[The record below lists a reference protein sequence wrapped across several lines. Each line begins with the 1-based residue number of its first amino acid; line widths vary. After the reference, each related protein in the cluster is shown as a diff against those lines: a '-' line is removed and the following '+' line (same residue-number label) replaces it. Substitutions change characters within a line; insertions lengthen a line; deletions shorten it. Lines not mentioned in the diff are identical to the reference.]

1 MYCSPKNN
9 KNKFTCF
16 SNDSLVKIAESYNNH
31 HGQSSG
37 LIRIPTK
44 ITNNSRKE
52 LWDNIQ
58 KAMKRFTKCSGD
70 YCLLQTDLVEDLNDT
85 EINEKTFRPEK
96 PLEWYKHKTA
106 WLSTID
112 IEDVMNQYE
121 DHTDFEFIGPVPI
134 DFDYQVGFGQCI
146 ANELC
151 KFNMETY
158 LGYGKTKFGVI
169 FNLDPHYMNGS
180 HWTAMFSD
188 FSKGGIYYFDS
199 YAVEPPNEVKD
210 LMKRIADQGNRMLEN
225 GLLDVNK
232 MNNEHASASK
242 YTIVDKTH
250 IRLDNSKPFLTG
262 IPIWFSNDNT
272 GARVEKQTYNTIKN
286 IDGNIAELTNPIDIT
301 KKYSQV
307 VMKGFIGF
315 SNYIRFQYKN
325 SECGVYSMH
334 FITEFLEGKTFKEII
349 NNVIDDDNMN
359 KKRDFFYRPNLEK
372 VGKGK

>member
-1 MYCSPKNN
+1 MYCSPKNSN
-9 KNKFTCF
+9 NKFTCF
-16 SNDSLVKIAESYNNH
+16 SNESLKKIADSYNSHYGN
-31 HGQSSG
+31 QSG

-44 ITNNSRKE
+44 ITNANRKE

-58 KAMKRFTKCSGD
+58 QAMKRFTKCKSD
-70 YCLLQTDLVEDLNDT
+70 FCLLETDVVEDLNDT
-85 EINEKTFRPEK
+85 EINEHTFRPEK
-96 PLEWYKHKTA
+96 PMEWYKNKTA

-112 IEDVMNQYE
+112 IDDVMKQYE
-121 DHTDFEFIGPVPI
+121 YHTDFEFIGPVPI

-188 FSKGGIYYFDS
+188 FNKGGIYYFDS

-232 MNNEHASASK
+232 MSNEHASTSK
-242 YTIVDKTH
+242 YTIIDKTH
-250 IRLDNSKPFLTG
+250 IRLDNIRPFLTG
-262 IPIWFSNDNT
+262 IPIWFSKDGINMDRT
-272 GARVEKQTYNTIKN
+272 TYNTIKH
-286 IDGNIAELTNPIDIT
+286 IDGNIATLTNPIDTIQL
-301 KKYSQV
+301 KELPLL

-349 NNVIDDDNMN
+349 NNVIDDNTMN
-359 KKRDFFYRPNLEK
+359 RKRDFFYRPNMDK
-372 VGKGK
+372 VAKK